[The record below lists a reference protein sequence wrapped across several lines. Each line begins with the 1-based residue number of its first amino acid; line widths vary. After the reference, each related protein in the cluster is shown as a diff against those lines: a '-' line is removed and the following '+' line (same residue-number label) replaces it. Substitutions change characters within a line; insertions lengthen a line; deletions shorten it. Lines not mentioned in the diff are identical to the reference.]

1 MRCWKQER
9 GCEKETKNNFHFKLS
24 IMQRFSA
31 DEIALLDRKCCR
43 FSKRNEKCRYYDV
56 PFLRAKGRCSGAVMI
71 LFESLKVMLTKLYLQ
86 KKNKKIKTYSCMV
99 KPISVKIQIGW
110 FYLFLLR
117 TELKITWLITWCSN
131 TQ

>member
-1 MRCWKQER
+1 
-9 GCEKETKNNFHFKLS
+9 
-24 IMQRFSA
+24 
-31 DEIALLDRKCCR
+31 
-43 FSKRNEKCRYYDV
+43 
-56 PFLRAKGRCSGAVMI
+56 MI